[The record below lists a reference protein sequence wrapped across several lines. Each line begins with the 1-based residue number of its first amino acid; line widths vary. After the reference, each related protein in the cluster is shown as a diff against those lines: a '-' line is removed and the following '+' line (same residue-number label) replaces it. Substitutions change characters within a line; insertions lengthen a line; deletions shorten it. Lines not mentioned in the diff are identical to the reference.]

1 MRNSKLASE
10 IPPWKSVKYLLEAS
24 PPRQRY
30 YLIIAIGFESISG
43 APIRKNGRL
52 QKTRERFQ
60 IVTHPSPQFHNLVP
74 ASAPLPPLHDIEKIF
89 HRPGSFEYFNLFRH
103 FYRSIQEIVQAKE
116 YECLFLKKKK
126 LLPPFHYNFL
136 TTRSIITETFLIL
149 LSYPS
154 TFSNFLSLRRWS
166 RNDNPAIFQDRLKR
180 EIATVPH
187 EYSNILC
194 YRCTGSP
201 VIDLFTRTHR

>member
-126 LLPPFHYNFL
+126 LFL
-136 TTRSIITETFLIL
+136 SIRIFSQLDRSLLKHF
-149 LSYPS
+149 LSYYPIQARFQIS
-154 TFSNFLSLRRWS
+154 SPFADDLVTIIPPYS
-166 RNDNPAIFQDRLKR
+166 RTD
-180 EIATVPH
+180 
-187 EYSNILC
+187 
-194 YRCTGSP
+194 
-201 VIDLFTRTHR
+201 